1 MRYRPT
7 EERMDTNAPPDEVAP
22 PYQAKPAAPT
32 IMILLRK
39 ALTGGKLS
47 PSTRDVPKGGGR

>member
-1 MRYRPT
+1 MRYRLA
-7 EERMDTNAPPDEVAP
+7 EERMDTKAPPDDVAP
-22 PYQAKPAAPT
+22 PYHAKPTAPT
-32 IMILLRK
+32 IIVLLRK